1 MARSGF
7 IINIAT
13 SADANLLAN
22 LIRESFYDVAQRF
35 ALTPQNCPRHPSN
48 CISEGIA
55 ADQTRGVVYF
65 ILSQDDQPIG
75 CVGLEAPSPDLRYME
90 RLAVLP
96 QCRKRGFDRAL
107 VACALSEAKS
117 SGADRIR
124 IGIIADHIELKA
136 WYIKLG
142 FVERETKSFPHLPFD
157 VTFMELHPI
166 MMVACVTAKCSM
178 TADGH

>member
-1 MARSGF
+1 MVRSDF
-7 IINIAT
+7 IIKIAT
-13 SADANLLAN
+13 NADANLLAD

-48 CISEGIA
+48 CISEWIA
-55 ADQTRGVVYF
+55 TDQTRGVVDF

-90 RLAVLP
+90 RLSVLP
-96 QCRKRGFDRAL
+96 QLRRRGFGRAL
-107 VACALSEAKS
+107 VAFALLEAKS
-117 SGADRIR
+117 SGADRVR

-142 FVERETKSFPHLPFD
+142 FVEQGTKSFPHLPFD

-166 MMVACVTAKCSM
+166 MMVACVAAKCFL